1 MRLSDILGRVDKV
14 RGKNGRYTASC
25 PAHEDKSPS
34 LALRELDDG
43 RILLHCFG
51 GCSTDAVLGAI
62 GLEMAD
68 LFPEKL
74 DSAYAP
80 VRNPFPASDLL
91 RIIHLETLIVNIC
104 AEDMSRGKALTAED
118 RERLKLATERISEA
132 ARYAN
137 V

>member
-1 MRLSDILGRVDKV
+1 MRLSEVLDRLAKV

-62 GLEMAD
+62 GLEMTD
-68 LFPEKL
+68 LFPDKV
-74 DSAYAP
+74 DSAP
-80 VRNPFPASDLL
+80 VRSPFSAADLL
-91 RIIHLETLIVNIC
+91 RIIHMETLIVNIC
-104 AEDMSRGKALTAED
+104 AEDMSQGKALTSED
-118 RERLKLATERISEA
+118 RERLKLATERICEA
-132 ARYAN
+132 QRYAN

>member
-25 PAHEDKSPS
+25 PAHQDKSPS

-51 GCSTDAVLGAI
+51 GCSTDEVLGAM

-74 DSAYAP
+74 ESTGP

-91 RIIHLETLIVNIC
+91 RIVYMEALIVNIC
-104 AEDMSRGKALTAED
+104 AEDLSRGKTLSADD
-118 RERLKLATERISEA
+118 RERLKLAAERISEA

>member
-1 MRLSDILGRVDKV
+1 MRFSDLLGRVDKV

-25 PAHEDKSPS
+25 PAHQDKSPS

-43 RILLHCFG
+43 RILIHCFG

-62 GLEMAD
+62 GLEFTD

-74 DSAYAP
+74 ESATAP
-80 VRNPFPASDLL
+80 IRNPFSAADLL
-91 RIIHLETLIVNIC
+91 RIIHMETLIVNIC
-104 AEDMSRGKALTAED
+104 AEDLSRGISITHSD

>member
-1 MRLSDILGRVDKV
+1 MRLLDILGRVDKV

-25 PAHEDKSPS
+25 PSHQDKSPS

-51 GCSTDAVLGAI
+51 GCSTEEVLGAM

-74 DSAYAP
+74 ESTGP
-80 VRNPFPASDLL
+80 VRSPFPASDLL

-104 AEDMSRGKALTAED
+104 AEDMSRGKELSADD

>member
-1 MRLSDILGRVDKV
+1 MRLSEVLDRLAKV

-62 GLEMAD
+62 GLDMTD
-68 LFPEKL
+68 LFPEKI
-74 DSAYAP
+74 DTAAAP
-80 VRNPFPASDLL
+80 VRSPFSAADLL
-91 RIIHLETLIVNIC
+91 RIIHMETLIVNIC
-104 AEDMSRGKALTAED
+104 AEDMSQGKALTSED
-118 RERLKLATERISEA
+118 RERLKLATERICEA
-132 ARYAN
+132 QRYAN

>member
-1 MRLSDILGRVDKV
+1 MRFSDLLGRVDKV

-25 PAHEDKSPS
+25 PAHPDKSPS

-51 GCSTDAVLGAI
+51 GCSTDEVLGAL
-62 GLEMAD
+62 GLDMND

-74 DSAYAP
+74 DSSTAP
-80 VRNPFPASDLL
+80 IRNPFSAADLL

-104 AEDMSRGKALTAED
+104 AEDLSRGISITHSD
-118 RERLKLATERISEA
+118 RERLKLAAERISEA

>member
-1 MRLSDILGRVDKV
+1 MRLSEVLDRLAKV

-43 RILLHCFG
+43 RILMHCFG

-62 GLEMAD
+62 GLDMTD
-68 LFPEKL
+68 LFPDKV
-74 DSAYAP
+74 DSAAAP
-80 VRNPFPASDLL
+80 VRNPFSAADLL

-104 AEDMSRGKALTAED
+104 AEDMSQGKALTSED

-132 ARYAN
+132 HRYAN

>member
-1 MRLSDILGRVDKV
+1 MRLSEVLDRLTKV

-43 RILLHCFG
+43 RILMHCFG
-51 GCSTDAVLGAI
+51 GCSTGAVLGAI
-62 GLEMAD
+62 GMDFTD

-74 DSAYAP
+74 DSAAAP
-80 VRNPFPASDLL
+80 VRNPFSAADLL
-91 RIIHLETLIVNIC
+91 RIIHLETLIVNLC
-104 AEDMSRGKALTAED
+104 AEDMSRGKALSAED
-118 RERLKLATERISEA
+118 RERLKLSTERISEA

>member
-1 MRLSDILGRVDKV
+1 MRLSEVLDRLTKV

-62 GLEMAD
+62 GLDMTD
-68 LFPEKL
+68 LFPDKV
-74 DSAYAP
+74 DSAAAP
-80 VRNPFPASDLL
+80 VRNPFSAADLL
-91 RIIHLETLIVNIC
+91 RIIYLETLIVNIC
-104 AEDMSRGKALTAED
+104 AEDMSQGKALTSED
-118 RERLKLATERISEA
+118 RERLKLAAERISEA
-132 ARYAN
+132 HRYAN

>member
-1 MRLSDILGRVDKV
+1 MRLSDILDRLTKV

-62 GLEMAD
+62 GLDMTD
-68 LFPEKL
+68 LFPDKV
-74 DSAYAP
+74 DSVP
-80 VRNPFPASDLL
+80 VRNPFSAADLL
-91 RIIHLETLIVNIC
+91 RIIHMETLIVNIC
-104 AEDMSRGKALTAED
+104 AEDMSRGKALTSED
-118 RERLKLATERISEA
+118 RERLKLATERICEA
-132 ARYAN
+132 QRYAN

>member
-1 MRLSDILGRVDKV
+1 MRFSDLLDRLDKV

-25 PAHEDKSPS
+25 PAHADKSPS

-43 RILLHCFG
+43 RILMHCFG
-51 GCSTDAVLGAI
+51 GCSTDAVLGAL
-62 GLEMAD
+62 GLEMTD

-74 DSAYAP
+74 ESAPDP
-80 VRNPFPASDLL
+80 VRSPFSAADLL
-91 RIIHLETLIVNIC
+91 RIIYREALIVNIC
-104 AEDMSRGKALTAED
+104 AADMSQGKSIAEHD
-118 RERLKLATERISEA
+118 RDRLRLAAERISEA

>member
-25 PAHEDKSPS
+25 PAHHDKSPS

-51 GCSTDAVLGAI
+51 GCSTDEVLGAI

-68 LFPEKL
+68 LFPEKVE
-74 DSAYAP
+74 SSGP
-80 VRNPFPASDLL
+80 VRSPFAASDLL
-91 RIIHLETLIVNIC
+91 RIIHLETLIVNLC
-104 AEDMSRGKALTAED
+104 AEDMSRGKALSAED
-118 RERLKLATERISEA
+118 RERLKLSTERISEA

>member
-68 LFPEKL
+68 LFPEKA
-74 DSAYAP
+74 STGP